1 MTADDPTY
9 FQAGDWHDTLYDGA
23 GAATVRLYTDT
34 FTGKMVIH
42 CHILEHEDQGMMGI
56 FEITGTEGA
65 TYTDAETLDP
75 TCYRDSTR
83 GFTGATFAPTSAPVA
98 DIGSAMRDRRGAA
111 GGAAVLVALAAWT
124 AALLA

>member
-1 MTADDPTY
+1 M
-9 FQAGDWHDTLYDGA
+9 
-23 GAATVRLYTDT
+23 
-34 FTGKMVIH
+34 IH

-98 DIGSAMRDRRGAA
+98 DIGSAMRDRRGGAERVPRCGRPAVPPREGGGLGFLCPPA
-111 GGAAVLVALAAWT
+111 GWYGLVDATRSHGGLEES
-124 AALLA
+124 